1 MSSSI
6 KRANNVARESCST
19 GDCPLLAAIYP
30 VRYAI
35 GTRPPKN
42 AGQLMPLQ
50 FNRLG
55 FPSLSAHFPLFL
67 NEDENSP
74 ARALSLRRL
83 QYTTRTLRDGWF
95 YVFNCQEN
103 SLCEYQVIQGY
114 LIHKGRGSGAP
125 LPRPDARFL
134 VVPVGSTLFMCWSP
148 IRWSDSLFK
157 DIEVME
163 GKRRRLMQ
171 RVIVQASMQDE
182 NALMPAHH
190 LDQVIE
196 EYRDKSD
203 SIESCYGWSQVP
215 LKNLAQQA
223 PKLLESMESAATYQ
237 GIVVL
242 PDALGITQEIAGLH
256 RIALADDQLF
266 KAKTAE
272 SLHISQSIDIILEK
286 KPELRTN
293 ARRFLDES
301 RRQTFK
307 YYYKQTSE
315 QLKEHKKKLLSDLI
329 AWNKTAPGSPG
340 SSPVWSLDQACD
352 LFDTEDAQQHAA
364 FEHEYAVCV
373 DGIAASGLQE
383 GEEYLASLIEVSDRQ
398 EQNWLYVS
406 LLGRDLAS
414 QLATLTALTKSGIE
428 FYELG
433 EKVKDAIPYW
443 FREFIDKVNQIA
455 QPLKARAPALTWEG
469 DTIVKELLPT
479 LAKRISDGNINKG
492 TEAVFAAIIARTGVS
507 LLGEFPQYSLF
518 QEWIDQEIR
527 QSSERLNKKLGPV
540 IWRFEQTE
548 AETAKAVQRMA
559 ERLEQRVAFIK
570 VSHEGGSQYKLQR
583 IDGQFK
589 SVDISQVQPAGWEQ
603 YKANVQLKDI
613 PILGSFVLFISF
625 ANLGLAGANYFLSN
639 DAENQFLNIAK
650 AISATISLGS
660 AALGVAQGAS
670 ATASKRLIKEVEKS
684 KSLLKRSHLLGFRA
698 ARLNAWASVADVFI
712 YSWESKNEIHKSN
725 YEAAGAKAL
734 SASGSA
740 IMATGSFMLATAY
753 SKAAAGTLSGA
764 AFTSALS
771 IAASVTFVGL
781 AVLIGG
787 LTWYNLTPQESI
799 EYWLYNNRFG
809 KKPKYSGFQEELDA
823 LYRIYYGPRLNLQK
837 LDEMNYRSGTRIRRI
852 ELRVELP
859 VSSSQSALHG
869 QLALVKGEWFFS
881 PDEREEL
888 TFTSFDWVRDPQIR
902 DRVVLT
908 RSFHLRSDSTTIRRL
923 EGNLF
928 YQVEP
933 GFVVPLPDINVSL
946 KA

>member
-1 MSSSI
+1 
-6 KRANNVARESCST
+6 
-19 GDCPLLAAIYP
+19 
-30 VRYAI
+30 
-35 GTRPPKN
+35 
-42 AGQLMPLQ
+42 Q
-50 FNRLG
+50 
-55 FPSLSAHFPLFL
+55 
-67 NEDENSP
+67 SP
-74 ARALSLRRL
+74 YRALSLRRL
-83 QYTTRTLRDGWF
+83 HYTTRILRDGWF
-95 YVFNCQEN
+95 YVFNSQESN
-103 SLCEYQVIQGY
+103 LYEYQVVQGY
-114 LIHKGRGSGAP
+114 LIYRGRGNGDP

-163 GKRRRLMQ
+163 DKRRRLMQ
-171 RVIVQASMQDE
+171 RVIIQASMQDE

-190 LDQVIE
+190 LDQIVE
-196 EYRDKSD
+196 EYREKND
-203 SIESCYGWSQVP
+203 SIESSYGWSQVP
-215 LKNLAQQA
+215 LKNLEQQA

-256 RIALADDQLF
+256 RIALADAQLF

-340 SSPVWSLDQACD
+340 SSPVWSLDQACA
-352 LFDTEDAQQHAA
+352 LFDIEDAKQHAA
-364 FEHEYAVCV
+364 FEHEYAACV

-383 GEEYLASLIEVSDRQ
+383 GEDYLASLIEVSDRQ

-428 FYELG
+428 FYDLS

-559 ERLEQRVAFIK
+559 ERLEQRV
-570 VSHEGGSQYKLQR
+570 
-583 IDGQFK
+583 
-589 SVDISQVQPAGWEQ
+589 
-603 YKANVQLKDI
+603 
-613 PILGSFVLFISF
+613 
-625 ANLGLAGANYFLSN
+625 
-639 DAENQFLNIAK
+639 
-650 AISATISLGS
+650 
-660 AALGVAQGAS
+660 
-670 ATASKRLIKEVEKS
+670 
-684 KSLLKRSHLLGFRA
+684 
-698 ARLNAWASVADVFI
+698 
-712 YSWESKNEIHKSN
+712 
-725 YEAAGAKAL
+725 
-734 SASGSA
+734 
-740 IMATGSFMLATAY
+740 
-753 SKAAAGTLSGA
+753 
-764 AFTSALS
+764 
-771 IAASVTFVGL
+771 
-781 AVLIGG
+781 
-787 LTWYNLTPQESI
+787 
-799 EYWLYNNRFG
+799 
-809 KKPKYSGFQEELDA
+809 
-823 LYRIYYGPRLNLQK
+823 
-837 LDEMNYRSGTRIRRI
+837 
-852 ELRVELP
+852 
-859 VSSSQSALHG
+859 
-869 QLALVKGEWFFS
+869 
-881 PDEREEL
+881 
-888 TFTSFDWVRDPQIR
+888 
-902 DRVVLT
+902 
-908 RSFHLRSDSTTIRRL
+908 
-923 EGNLF
+923 
-928 YQVEP
+928 
-933 GFVVPLPDINVSL
+933 
-946 KA
+946 